1 MAPDLL
7 FYPVPDEREALAGVS
22 DRKVVHPTAQYRVD
36 ELYNPIH
43 WLRLAA
49 SEHILEFPQQCRSF
63 LEFRR
68 IEWSAYAP
76 ATANTAEIAH
86 TGDRD
91 HPFQRIAT
99 NCSDR
104 SRPGRRGC

>member
-22 DRKVVHPTAQYRVD
+22 DRKVIHPTAQYRVD
-36 ELYNPIH
+36 ELYNPTQ

-49 SEHILEFPQQCRSF
+49 SEDILEFPQQCRSF

-68 IEWSAYAP
+68 IEWSPYAP
-76 ATANTAEIAH
+76 ATANTAEIEPQKAEALAAAEIH
-86 TGDRD
+86 GSTLLLIDFD
-91 HPFQRIAT
+91 L
-99 NCSDR
+99 
-104 SRPGRRGC
+104 

>member
-22 DRKVVHPTAQYRVD
+22 DRKVIHPTAQYRVD

-68 IEWSAYAP
+68 IEWSPYACSP
-76 ATANTAEIAH
+76 
-86 TGDRD
+86 GVRD
-91 HPFQRIAT
+91 GR
-99 NCSDR
+99 
-104 SRPGRRGC
+104 RPGASSGKSARAI

>member
-22 DRKVVHPTAQYRVD
+22 DRKVIHPAAQYRVD

-76 ATANTAEIAH
+76 ATANTAEIEPQEAEALAAAEIDGS
-86 TGDRD
+86 TLLLIDFD
-91 HPFQRIAT
+91 L
-99 NCSDR
+99 
-104 SRPGRRGC
+104 